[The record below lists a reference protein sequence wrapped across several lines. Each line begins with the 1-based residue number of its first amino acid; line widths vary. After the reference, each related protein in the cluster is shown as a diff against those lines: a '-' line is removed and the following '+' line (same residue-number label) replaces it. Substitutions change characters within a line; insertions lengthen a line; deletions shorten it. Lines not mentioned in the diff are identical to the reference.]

1 MPRLSIVPEELTVT
15 MKTKTW
21 LVLVGVLSTVRDE
34 AEVVD
39 LLMTKIMD
47 EIDG

>member
-1 MPRLSIVPEELTVT
+1 MPIISIVPEELTIT
-15 MKTKTW
+15 MNTRTW
-21 LVLVGVLSTVRDE
+21 IVLVGVLSTIRDE
-34 AEVVD
+34 VGVVN